1 MISEGRKRSSTQY
14 FVFSGPEIASQ
25 TKKKRPG
32 IVVKMKAKKPDM
44 LWILVLV
51 VAFGAASASLMG
63 GEPGPKMAP
72 EQAGIFS
79 R

>member
-1 MISEGRKRSSTQY
+1 MN
-14 FVFSGPEIASQ
+14 AN
-25 TKKKRPG
+25 
-32 IVVKMKAKKPDM
+32 KPDM

-63 GEPGPKMAP
+63 DDSSPRMAP
-72 EQAGIFS
+72 EQAGIFI